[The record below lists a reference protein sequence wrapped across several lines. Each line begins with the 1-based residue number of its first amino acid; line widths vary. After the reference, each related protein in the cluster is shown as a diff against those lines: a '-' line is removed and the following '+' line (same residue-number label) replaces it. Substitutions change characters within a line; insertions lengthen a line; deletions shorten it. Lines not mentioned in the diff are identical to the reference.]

1 MFRLKSRV
9 WRSVGAATA
18 VVAMWP
24 APVEARTYRVA
35 YKTEC
40 GITDVSIGATRCTYT
55 FPYTR
60 NVETFVVPPTTEPV
74 EITAVGAPGG
84 GDAAFRSH
92 GARVS
97 GSFSNLG
104 GMPIFVT
111 VGGEG
116 WFDGY
121 NGGAP
126 GGGGGA
132 SDVRLGLPRL
142 DRRIIVGGGGG
153 GWGEQLMFDAGLGR
167 YRFMLVKGGDAGQ
180 PGFGSGGEPGTVTG
194 GGNGG
199 GNEPARGKP
208 GILGRGGASG
218 GGIAGGGGG
227 GLFGGGGGGGC
238 SGPDADGSPCLDSQP
253 GSGGGGS
260 SLVPPKGTFALSDD
274 FEPKVTITVTRYG
287 WWGIP

>member
-1 MFRLKSRV
+1 VSRFKARV
-9 WRSVGAATA
+9 VRSVGAATA
-18 VVAMWP
+18 AVALWA
-24 APVEARTYRVA
+24 APVEARTDHVSF
-35 YKTEC
+35 KTEC
-40 GITDVSIGATRCTYT
+40 GLTDVSTGARRCTYT
-55 FPYTR
+55 FRYTQTI
-60 NVETFVVPPTTEPV
+60 ETFVVPPTTEPV
-74 EITAVGAPGG
+74 QITVVGAPGG
-84 GDAAFRSH
+84 GDRGFRSR
-92 GARVS
+92 GARVT
-97 GSFSNLG
+97 GSFPNLG
-104 GMPIFVT
+104 GMTLFVA

-116 WFDGY
+116 WYDGY

-132 SDVRLGLPRL
+132 SDVRLGLPSL

-153 GWGEQLMFDAGLGR
+153 GWGEQLVFDEALGAH
-167 YRFMLVKGGDAGQ
+167 RFMLVKGGDAGQ
-180 PGFGSGGEPGTVTG
+180 PGFGSGGEPGTTTA

-199 GNEPARGKP
+199 GDEPARGKP

-238 SGPDADGSPCLDSQP
+238 SGTYADGIPCVDSQP

-260 SLVPPKGTFALSDD
+260 SLVPPGGTYALSDD
-274 FEPKVTITVTRYG
+274 FEPLVTITVIRYG

>member
-9 WRSVGAATA
+9 LRAVGAATA
-18 VVAMWP
+18 VIAVWP
-24 APVEARTYRVA
+24 APVEARTHRVA

-74 EITAVGAPGG
+74 EITAMGAPGG
-84 GDAAFRSH
+84 GDAAFRSR
-92 GARVS
+92 GANVT

-121 NGGAP
+121 NGGGP

-132 SDVRLGLPRL
+132 SDLRLASPQP
-142 DRRIIVGGGGG
+142 DR
-153 GWGEQLMFDAGLGR
+153 
-167 YRFMLVKGGDAGQ
+167 
-180 PGFGSGGEPGTVTG
+180 
-194 GGNGG
+194 
-199 GNEPARGKP
+199 
-208 GILGRGGASG
+208 GILG
-218 GGIAGGGGG
+218 AGGGGG
-227 GLFGGGGGGGC
+227 LGGPPMFDAGPRRLPFQLVEGGDV
-238 SGPDADGSPCLDSQP
+238 GPACLRSR
-253 GSGGGGS
+253 G
-260 SLVPPKGTFALSDD
+260 
-274 FEPKVTITVTRYG
+274 E
-287 WWGIP
+287 